1 MNRSVRGKA
10 RRTVL
15 RTALGGVVLTGGVLL
30 ASCGSDIPGEL
41 ADIRWQVS
49 RVEDAAL
56 DDSGTAVASSLSQ
69 TDQARTW
76 IALGGSTVTGAAGC
90 MALSGD
96 IEWLDNDRVRF
107 HGLSARDIS
116 GEPGGTD
123 CLPNDSSL
131 ADRLVAVL
139 GESHADDNATEDP
152 DAGSGDEPPTLR
164 WSTPTEDELRLTRA
178 DDSPTDWQTH
188 RFVEFLAT
196 P

>member
-1 MNRSVRGKA
+1 M
-10 RRTVL
+10 
-15 RTALGGVVLTGGVLL
+15 ALGGVVLAGSVLL

-41 ADIRWQVS
+41 ADIRWQVG

-56 DDSGTAVASSLSQ
+56 VDSGTAVASSLSQ

-96 IEWLDNDRVRF
+96 VEWLDNDRVRF
-107 HGLSARDIS
+107 PGLTARDIS
-116 GEPGGTD
+116 GDPGGTD

-131 ADRLVAVL
+131 ADRLVTLL
-139 GESHADDNATEDP
+139 GESDD
-152 DAGSGDEPPTLR
+152 GDGAPVLR
-164 WSTPTEDELRLTRA
+164 WSTPAEDELRLTRT
-178 DDSPTDWQTH
+178 DDDPSNWQTG

>member
-1 MNRSVRGKA
+1 MNRSTT
-10 RRTVL
+10 RTTHRPVL
-15 RTALGGVVLTGGVLL
+15 RTALGGVVLAGSVLL

-41 ADIRWQVS
+41 ADIRWQVG

-56 DDSGTAVASSLSQ
+56 VDSGTAVASSLSQ

-76 IALGGSTVTGAAGC
+76 IALGGSTITGAAGC

-96 IEWLDNDRVRF
+96 VEWLDNDRVRF
-107 HGLSARDIS
+107 PGLTARDIS
-116 GEPGGTD
+116 GDPGGTD

-131 ADRLVAVL
+131 ADRLVTLL
-139 GESHADDNATEDP
+139 GESDGDDGENGD
-152 DAGSGDEPPTLR
+152 GSDGGAPVLR
-164 WSTPTEDELRLTRA
+164 WSTPAEDELRLTRT
-178 DDSPTDWQTH
+178 DDDPSNWQTG